1 MSHQSSSSIFA
12 LGFAALL
19 AVALAACAQGAEG
32 TGDGDDDPIDAARI
46 DAPNNPNV
54 DARPVD
60 ARSIDA
66 PGLPV
71 DAPIGLPDG
80 GGFPDLD
87 GGIGLTCTATAQCPG
102 PDACCAVGFNICLDG
117 FPLCLP

>member
-1 MSHQSSSSIFA
+1 MSHKSSSSIFA
-12 LGFAALL
+12 LGFAAAL

-32 TGDGDDDPIDAARI
+32 TGDGDDVDAARI
-46 DAPNNPNV
+46 DAPNNPNIDARLPMV
-54 DARPVD
+54 DARP
-60 ARSIDA
+60 IDA

-80 GGFPDLD
+80 GILPDLD
-87 GGIGLTCTATAQCPG
+87 GGIGITCTSTAQCTG
-102 PDACCAVGFNICLDG
+102 ADACCAVGFNICLEG